1 MTEAIWTC
9 PDCGAVLGEAD
20 KLPQVVHVCHQRG
33 AADLRRELAQQ
44 SELRRME
51 AEALAGAAKETERVL
66 RAEIERLRE
75 ERTTADIDSVRWEN
89 EAHRLDAEIERL
101 RTALEQI
108 YNVSREY
115 AMYDVFR
122 GFDKM
127 QAIAKAALGANAD
140 LASDDQ
146 LSNPTLG

>member
-1 MTEAIWTC
+1 MMLWTC

-66 RAEIERLRE
+66 RAEIERLR
-75 ERTTADIDSVRWEN
+75 
-89 EAHRLDAEIERL
+89 
-101 RTALEQI
+101 TALEQI
-108 YNVSREY
+108 YSVSREY
-115 AMYDVFR
+115 AMYDVLR
-122 GFDKM
+122 GFDQM
-127 QAIAKAALGANAD
+127 QAIAKAALA
-140 LASDDQ
+140 ASD
-146 LSNPTLG
+146 GMR